1 MYAMTKNEREAFLA
15 GTHVGVL
22 SVDDPGRGPLT
33 LPIWYGYEPGGA
45 VRVVTGGNSK
55 KSRLLRQAG
64 RASLLVQTE
73 TPPYQYVS
81 VEGPV
86 SFGDPEFQRD
96 HHDLACRYL
105 GEQMAE
111 MYLQMT
117 AAEREGSIL
126 VILKPERWLS
136 VDYKKMTLA

>member
-1 MYAMTKNEREAFLA
+1 MYAMSKDERETFLA

-22 SVDDPGRGPLT
+22 SVDEPGRGPLT
-33 LPIWYGYEPGGA
+33 VPVWYGYDRGTG
-45 VRVVTGGNSK
+45 VRIVTGGESK
-55 KSRLLRQAG
+55 KARLLRAAG

-81 VEGPV
+81 VEGPLT
-86 SFGDPEFQRD
+86 FGAPEFQRD

-105 GEQMAE
+105 GEQMGE

-117 AAEREGSIL
+117 AADREGSVL

-136 VDYKKMTLA
+136 VDYNKMTA